1 MAGGMWEFM
10 SLIISK
16 SMLECARAH
25 FWRHQRRQQTVCVCV
40 DGERC
45 MPFAHISLLTFDF
58 DCNKIGIWLHSS
70 PFTFVHF
77 FFVVCIA
84 LDVWHTANRR
94 WQNATIKTK
103 ALHLKCNFL
112 LRRSQMKWTKI
123 LYASSCCC
131 ILRSTNFWLSI
142 ISFVIE
148 FIEELLIYIPFQCE
162 SQRFWAIF
170 GLMLSGVRRTVLV
183 RSSNCKF
190 SCNK

>member
-16 SMLECARAH
+16 SMLECARAL

-84 LDVWHTANRR
+84 LDVWNTANHR

-112 LRRSQMKWTKI
+112 LRRSQMKWRKYYMHRAAAAYCVRLTFDFR
-123 LYASSCCC
+123 LYRLLSS
-131 ILRSTNFWLSI
+131 
-142 ISFVIE
+142 
-148 FIEELLIYIPFQCE
+148 LLKNY
-162 SQRFWAIF
+162 
-170 GLMLSGVRRTVLV
+170 
-183 RSSNCKF
+183 
-190 SCNK
+190 

>member
-16 SMLECARAH
+16 SMLECARAP
-25 FWRHQRRQQTVCVCV
+25 FFDDINDGSRLCVCV
-40 DGERC
+40 SMANGACHLPIFRC
-45 MPFAHISLLTFDF
+45 WHSISIVTKLAFDS
-58 DCNKIGIWLHSS
+58 ILRHLPSY
-70 PFTFVHF
+70 TF

-84 LDVWHTANRR
+84 LDVWNTANHR

-131 ILRSTNFWLSI
+131 ILRSTNFDFRLYRLLS
-142 ISFVIE
+142 S
-148 FIEELLIYIPFQCE
+148 LLKNY
-162 SQRFWAIF
+162 
-170 GLMLSGVRRTVLV
+170 
-183 RSSNCKF
+183 
-190 SCNK
+190 